1 MRAARKRQ
9 TNASTEPV
17 GPTSGGRHLEQ
28 SMNLRSCSQMSSS
41 SSSSASAF
49 CTLSPLSVGESGG
62 ETTGHKGAESEFKPI
77 ASPASLSSTLPPSI
91 ARAGVSEPGTID
103 SVLVL
108 AACLALSSACARRF
122 ARCSASTLCLSDL
135 CQCDDVSVRR
145 RQPFFH
151 IFRSLNVTWCPLRSA
166 SPPQTHPLKRGCCLQ
181 TCRAWSETKRIPCRP
196 SQVLRKCHGSLCN
209 LFLSTRCDPLR

>member
-77 ASPASLSSTLPPSI
+77 ASPASLSSTLPP
-91 ARAGVSEPGTID
+91 
-103 SVLVL
+103 
-108 AACLALSSACARRF
+108 CLALSSACARRF